1 MGTHVSVFAN
11 EPNKFMYGARKSNS
25 YVQVEV
31 DLSNLVP
38 KLELVWFSNHWRVH
52 KHKDHDTVCQELLQK
67 IARKIQKNCDLSPNL
82 TIEKVVY
89 KPDKTFYLQNNF
101 ELLSSTV
108 HWCKVGTALQQILDR

>member
-1 MGTHVSVFAN
+1 MGTHISVFSN
-11 EPNKFMYGARKSNS
+11 EPNKFIYVARKSNS

-31 DLSNLVP
+31 DLSKLVP
-38 KLELVWFSNHWRVH
+38 KLELMWFSNNWQIH
-52 KHKDHDTVCQELLQK
+52 KHEDHGTVCQALLRK

-108 HWCKVGTALQQILDR
+108 HWCRVGTTLQRLLDH